1 MKNPFRKKTLTP
13 REVFIRTFLDC
24 IAPGVVKFEVDHYIF
39 GNTYRC
45 VWALREYPASTESQA
60 ILRHLGEKSGVTLR
74 IYCRQVSPGEEDRII
89 DNANKKNKLDGS
101 DPNKLRQAV
110 EAESNLRDV
119 AELVHKMHREHEP
132 LLHCAVYL
140 EMTAD
145 SMEHL
150 RQLQTDVLTELVRCK
165 LNVDKLLLR
174 QKQGFYCASPVGYN
188 ALGREFER
196 VLPAGSVANLYPF
209 NYSGKTDPNGFYI
222 GKDKYGSNI
231 VVDFDRRDS
240 DKTSANILILGN
252 SGQGKSYLMKL
263 LICNLLE
270 AGKSVVSLDAEHE
283 LEELCDKLGGC
294 FIDLMA
300 GEKRINVLEVRCWNE
315 DTEADESAP
324 GAFRKST
331 LLARHI
337 SFLKDFF
344 RAYKEFSD
352 PQLDTIEIML
362 SKLYQKW
369 GISEETDFR
378 QLKPEDYPILSDL
391 YALINDELVNYRKG
405 SLYTRELLQE
415 VLLGLHSLCVG
426 ADAPFFNGHTN
437 ISDDRF
443 LVFGVG
449 GVLTAARSLR
459 NALLFNVLA
468 YMSDRLLTAGNTV
481 AALDELYL
489 WLSNPVAIEYI
500 RNCLKRVR
508 KRDSALMMASQN
520 LEDFDQEGVR
530 EMTKPLFAIPPHQFL
545 FNPGSIDRR
554 FYMDMLQ
561 LDEAEFELIRRAR
574 RGECLFKCGAER
586 YHLKVIAPDHIP
598 QDWFERVQ
606 RLFKSREKT
615 VSVEKTPFH
624 GRIQCSCGAACRSKR
639 STSARYWLCMR
650 HDGDEAACPIT
661 QIPETQIQQAFL
673 RLYYNLKHQ
682 GSCILPDLIANLRS
696 IRERKFLWS
705 VDVIELNRQIAELT
719 SQNQLLT
726 TLRES
731 GCVDPDI
738 FISKSNKLTEQLR
751 AVKQAKSRI
760 LNQDGDDTIPC
771 TQELITILKRGPETL
786 HDFDG
791 ELFGQLIDKVIIESN
806 TSLRFRLKNGLELR
820 ESIERTVR

>member
-1 MKNPFRKKTLTP
+1 MKKPFRKKEPTP
-13 REVFIRTFLDC
+13 REAFLRTYLDC

-39 GNTYRC
+39 GSTYRC
-45 VWALREYPASTESQA
+45 VWALREYPASTEAQA

-101 DPNKLRQAV
+101 DPNKLRQTV

-145 SMEHL
+145 SMERL
-150 RQLQTDVLTELVRCK
+150 KRLQTDVLTELVRCK

-174 QKQGFYCASPVGYN
+174 QKQGFCCVSPVGHN

-196 VLPAGSVANLYPF
+196 VLPAGSVANLYPL
-209 NYSGKTDPNGFYI
+209 NYSGKTDPKGIYI

-231 VVDFDRRDS
+231 VVDFDRRES

-270 AGKSVVSLDAEHE
+270 AGKSVISLDAEHE
-283 LEELCDKLGGC
+283 LEELCRNLGGC

-300 GEKRINVLEVRCWNE
+300 GEKRINVLEVRCWDE
-315 DTEADESAP
+315 GDTSETDESAP
-324 GAFRKST
+324 EAFRKST

-369 GISEETDFR
+369 GITEETDFR
-378 QLKPEDYPILSDL
+378 QLAPEDYPILSDL
-391 YALINDELVNYRKG
+391 YALMEEELRHYQAG

-415 VLLGLHSLCVG
+415 VLLGLHSLCMG

-437 ISDDRF
+437 ITGDRF

-449 GVLTAARSLR
+449 GMLTAAKSLR

-508 KRDSALMMASQN
+508 KRDSALLMASQN

-545 FNPGSIDRR
+545 FNPGSIGRR

-561 LDEAEFELIRRAR
+561 LDEAEFELIRHAR

-586 YHLKVIAPDHIP
+586 YLLEVKAPPH
-598 QDWFERVQ
+598 
-606 RLFKSREKT
+606 K
-615 VSVEKTPFH
+615 
-624 GRIQCSCGAACRSKR
+624 AA
-639 STSARYWLCMR
+639 
-650 HDGDEAACPIT
+650 
-661 QIPETQIQQAFL
+661 
-673 RLYYNLKHQ
+673 
-682 GSCILPDLIANLRS
+682 
-696 IRERKFLWS
+696 
-705 VDVIELNRQIAELT
+705 
-719 SQNQLLT
+719 
-726 TLRES
+726 
-731 GCVDPDI
+731 
-738 FISKSNKLTEQLR
+738 
-751 AVKQAKSRI
+751 
-760 LNQDGDDTIPC
+760 
-771 TQELITILKRGPETL
+771 
-786 HDFDG
+786 
-791 ELFGQLIDKVIIESN
+791 LFG
-806 TSLRFRLKNGLELR
+806 TAGGR
-820 ESIERTVR
+820 

>member
-1 MKNPFRKKTLTP
+1 MKNPFHKKEISPQETY
-13 REVFIRTFLDC
+13 IRSFLAC

-132 LLHCAVYL
+132 LIHCAVYL

-145 SMEHL
+145 SAEHL

-231 VVDFDRRDS
+231 AVDFDRRDS

-283 LEELCDKLGGC
+283 LEELCGKLGGC

-300 GEKRINVLEVRCWNE
+300 GEKRINVLEVRYWNE
-315 DTEADESAP
+315 DTDMETDESAP
-324 GAFRKST
+324 EAFRKST

-344 RAYKEFSD
+344 RAYKDFSD

-362 SKLYQKW
+362 SKMYRKW

-378 QLKPEDYPILSDL
+378 QLKPGDYPILSDL
-391 YALINDELVNYRKG
+391 YALINNELVNYRNG

-449 GVLTAARSLR
+449 GVLTAAKSLR

-545 FNPGSIDRR
+545 FNPGSIGRR

-561 LDEAEFELIRRAR
+561 LDEAEFELIQHAR

-586 YHLKVIAPDHIP
+586 YHLKVIAPDH
-598 QDWFERVQ
+598 
-606 RLFKSREKT
+606 K
-615 VSVEKTPFH
+615 
-624 GRIQCSCGAACRSKR
+624 
-639 STSARYWLCMR
+639 
-650 HDGDEAACPIT
+650 
-661 QIPETQIQQAFL
+661 
-673 RLYYNLKHQ
+673 
-682 GSCILPDLIANLRS
+682 
-696 IRERKFLWS
+696 
-705 VDVIELNRQIAELT
+705 
-719 SQNQLLT
+719 
-726 TLRES
+726 
-731 GCVDPDI
+731 
-738 FISKSNKLTEQLR
+738 
-751 AVKQAKSRI
+751 AV
-760 LNQDGDDTIPC
+760 
-771 TQELITILKRGPETL
+771 
-786 HDFDG
+786 
-791 ELFGQLIDKVIIESN
+791 LFGTAGGK
-806 TSLRFRLKNGLELR
+806 
-820 ESIERTVR
+820 

>member
-1 MKNPFRKKTLTP
+1 MKNPFRKKHLTP
-13 REVFIRTFLDC
+13 REVFIRTYLDS

-145 SMEHL
+145 SMEYL

-283 LEELCDKLGGC
+283 LEELCGKLGGC

-324 GAFRKST
+324 EAFRKST

-344 RAYKEFSD
+344 RAYKDFSD

-362 SKLYQKW
+362 SALYKKW

-378 QLKPEDYPILSDL
+378 QLKPGDYPILSDL

-426 ADAPFFNGHTN
+426 ADAPFFNGYTN

-545 FNPGSIDRR
+545 FNPGSIGKR

-561 LDEAEFELIRRAR
+561 LDEAEFELIRRTR
-574 RGECLFKCGAER
+574 RGECLYKCGAER
-586 YHLKVIAPDHIP
+586 YHLKVIAPDH
-598 QDWFERVQ
+598 
-606 RLFKSREKT
+606 K
-615 VSVEKTPFH
+615 
-624 GRIQCSCGAACRSKR
+624 
-639 STSARYWLCMR
+639 
-650 HDGDEAACPIT
+650 
-661 QIPETQIQQAFL
+661 
-673 RLYYNLKHQ
+673 
-682 GSCILPDLIANLRS
+682 
-696 IRERKFLWS
+696 
-705 VDVIELNRQIAELT
+705 
-719 SQNQLLT
+719 
-726 TLRES
+726 
-731 GCVDPDI
+731 
-738 FISKSNKLTEQLR
+738 
-751 AVKQAKSRI
+751 AV
-760 LNQDGDDTIPC
+760 
-771 TQELITILKRGPETL
+771 
-786 HDFDG
+786 
-791 ELFGQLIDKVIIESN
+791 LFGTAGGK
-806 TSLRFRLKNGLELR
+806 
-820 ESIERTVR
+820 

>member
-13 REVFIRTFLDC
+13 WEAFIRTYLDC

-145 SMEHL
+145 GAEHL

-174 QKQGFYCASPVGYN
+174 QKQGFYCASPIGYN

-283 LEELCDKLGGC
+283 LEELCGKLGGC

-324 GAFRKST
+324 EAFRKST

-344 RAYKEFSD
+344 RAYKDFSD

-362 SKLYQKW
+362 SALYKKW

-378 QLKPEDYPILSDL
+378 RLTPKDYPILSDL
-391 YALINDELVNYRKG
+391 YALINDELVNYRNG

-426 ADAPFFNGHTN
+426 ADAPFFNGHTS

-449 GVLTAARSLR
+449 GVLTAAKSLR

-545 FNPGSIDRR
+545 FNPGSIGRR

-574 RGECLFKCGAER
+574 RSECLFKCGAER
-586 YHLKVIAPDHIP
+586 YHLRVIAPDH
-598 QDWFERVQ
+598 
-606 RLFKSREKT
+606 K
-615 VSVEKTPFH
+615 
-624 GRIQCSCGAACRSKR
+624 
-639 STSARYWLCMR
+639 
-650 HDGDEAACPIT
+650 
-661 QIPETQIQQAFL
+661 
-673 RLYYNLKHQ
+673 
-682 GSCILPDLIANLRS
+682 
-696 IRERKFLWS
+696 
-705 VDVIELNRQIAELT
+705 
-719 SQNQLLT
+719 
-726 TLRES
+726 
-731 GCVDPDI
+731 
-738 FISKSNKLTEQLR
+738 
-751 AVKQAKSRI
+751 AV
-760 LNQDGDDTIPC
+760 
-771 TQELITILKRGPETL
+771 
-786 HDFDG
+786 
-791 ELFGQLIDKVIIESN
+791 LFGTAGGK
-806 TSLRFRLKNGLELR
+806 
-820 ESIERTVR
+820 

>member
-1 MKNPFRKKTLTP
+1 MKNPFHKKEISP
-13 REVFIRTFLDC
+13 QEAFIRSFLDC

-74 IYCRQVSPGEEDRII
+74 IYCRQVSPSEEDRII

-283 LEELCDKLGGC
+283 LEELCGKLGGC

-315 DTEADESAP
+315 DTDMETDESAP
-324 GAFRKST
+324 EAFRKST

-344 RAYKEFSD
+344 RAYKDFSD

-362 SKLYQKW
+362 SELYRKW

-391 YALINDELVNYRKG
+391 YALINNELVNYRNG

-449 GVLTAARSLR
+449 SVLTAAKSLR

-508 KRDSALMMASQN
+508 KRDSALLMASQN

-545 FNPGSIDRR
+545 FNPGSIGRR

-586 YHLKVIAPDHIP
+586 YHLKVIAPDH
-598 QDWFERVQ
+598 
-606 RLFKSREKT
+606 KT
-615 VSVEKTPFH
+615 V
-624 GRIQCSCGAACRSKR
+624 
-639 STSARYWLCMR
+639 
-650 HDGDEAACPIT
+650 
-661 QIPETQIQQAFL
+661 
-673 RLYYNLKHQ
+673 
-682 GSCILPDLIANLRS
+682 
-696 IRERKFLWS
+696 
-705 VDVIELNRQIAELT
+705 
-719 SQNQLLT
+719 
-726 TLRES
+726 
-731 GCVDPDI
+731 
-738 FISKSNKLTEQLR
+738 
-751 AVKQAKSRI
+751 
-760 LNQDGDDTIPC
+760 
-771 TQELITILKRGPETL
+771 
-786 HDFDG
+786 
-791 ELFGQLIDKVIIESN
+791 LFGTAGGK
-806 TSLRFRLKNGLELR
+806 
-820 ESIERTVR
+820 

>member
-1 MKNPFRKKTLTP
+1 MKNPFRKKEPTP
-13 REVFIRTFLDC
+13 REAFLRTYLDC

-39 GNTYRC
+39 GSTYRC
-45 VWALREYPASTESQA
+45 VWALREYPASTEAQA

-101 DPNKLRQAV
+101 DPNKLRQTV

-145 SMEHL
+145 SMEGL
-150 RQLQTDVLTELVRCK
+150 KRLQTDVLTELVRCK

-174 QKQGFYCASPVGYN
+174 QKQGFCCVSPVGHN

-209 NYSGKTDPNGFYI
+209 NYSGKTDPKGIYI

-231 VVDFDRRDS
+231 VVDFDRRES

-270 AGKSVVSLDAEHE
+270 AGKSVISLDAEHE
-283 LEELCDKLGGC
+283 LEELCGNLGGC

-300 GEKRINVLEVRCWNE
+300 GEKRINVLEVRCWDE
-315 DTEADESAP
+315 GDTSETDESVP
-324 GAFRKST
+324 EAFRKST

-344 RAYKEFSD
+344 CAYKEFSD

-369 GISEETDFR
+369 SITEETDFR
-378 QLKPEDYPILSDL
+378 QLAPEDYPILSDL
-391 YALINDELVNYRKG
+391 YALMEEELRHYQAG

-415 VLLGLHSLCVG
+415 VLLGLHSLCMG

-437 ISDDRF
+437 ITGDRF

-449 GVLTAARSLR
+449 GMLTAAKSLR

-508 KRDSALMMASQN
+508 KRDSALLMASQN

-545 FNPGSIDRR
+545 FNPGSIGRR

-561 LDEAEFELIRRAR
+561 LDEAEFELIRHAR

-586 YHLKVIAPDHIP
+586 YLLEVKAPPH
-598 QDWFERVQ
+598 
-606 RLFKSREKT
+606 K
-615 VSVEKTPFH
+615 
-624 GRIQCSCGAACRSKR
+624 AA
-639 STSARYWLCMR
+639 
-650 HDGDEAACPIT
+650 
-661 QIPETQIQQAFL
+661 
-673 RLYYNLKHQ
+673 
-682 GSCILPDLIANLRS
+682 
-696 IRERKFLWS
+696 
-705 VDVIELNRQIAELT
+705 
-719 SQNQLLT
+719 
-726 TLRES
+726 
-731 GCVDPDI
+731 
-738 FISKSNKLTEQLR
+738 
-751 AVKQAKSRI
+751 
-760 LNQDGDDTIPC
+760 
-771 TQELITILKRGPETL
+771 
-786 HDFDG
+786 
-791 ELFGQLIDKVIIESN
+791 LFG
-806 TSLRFRLKNGLELR
+806 TAGGR
-820 ESIERTVR
+820 

>member
-1 MKNPFRKKTLTP
+1 MKNPFHKKEISP
-13 REVFIRTFLDC
+13 QEAFIRSFLDS

-39 GNTYRC
+39 GNTYRS

-145 SMEHL
+145 SAEHL

-283 LEELCDKLGGC
+283 LEELCGKLGGC

-324 GAFRKST
+324 EAFRKST

-344 RAYKEFSD
+344 RAYKDFSD

-362 SKLYQKW
+362 SALYQKW

-378 QLKPEDYPILSDL
+378 RLMPEDYPILSDL
-391 YALINDELVNYRKG
+391 YALINNELVNYRNG

-449 GVLTAARSLR
+449 GVLTAAKSLR

-530 EMTKPLFAIPPHQFL
+530 EMAKPLFAIPPHQFL
-545 FNPGSIDRR
+545 FNPGSIGRR

-586 YHLKVIAPDHIP
+586 YHLKVIAPDH
-598 QDWFERVQ
+598 
-606 RLFKSREKT
+606 K
-615 VSVEKTPFH
+615 
-624 GRIQCSCGAACRSKR
+624 
-639 STSARYWLCMR
+639 
-650 HDGDEAACPIT
+650 
-661 QIPETQIQQAFL
+661 
-673 RLYYNLKHQ
+673 
-682 GSCILPDLIANLRS
+682 
-696 IRERKFLWS
+696 
-705 VDVIELNRQIAELT
+705 
-719 SQNQLLT
+719 
-726 TLRES
+726 
-731 GCVDPDI
+731 
-738 FISKSNKLTEQLR
+738 
-751 AVKQAKSRI
+751 AV
-760 LNQDGDDTIPC
+760 
-771 TQELITILKRGPETL
+771 
-786 HDFDG
+786 
-791 ELFGQLIDKVIIESN
+791 LFGTAGGK
-806 TSLRFRLKNGLELR
+806 
-820 ESIERTVR
+820 

>member
-1 MKNPFRKKTLTP
+1 MKNPFRKKALAP
-13 REVFIRTFLDC
+13 REVFIRTYLDS

-45 VWALREYPASTESQA
+45 VWALREYPASTEAQA

-74 IYCRQVSPGEEDRII
+74 IYCQQVSPGEEDRII

-145 SMEHL
+145 SAEHL

-283 LEELCDKLGGC
+283 LEELCGKLGGC

-315 DTEADESAP
+315 DTDMETDESAP
-324 GAFRKST
+324 EAFRKST

-344 RAYKEFSD
+344 RAYKDFSD

-362 SKLYQKW
+362 SALYKKW

-378 QLKPEDYPILSDL
+378 RLMPEDYPILSDL
-391 YALINDELVNYRKG
+391 YALINDELANYRNG

-449 GVLTAARSLR
+449 GVLTAAKSLR

-489 WLSNPVAIEYI
+489 WLSNPIAIEYI

-545 FNPGSIDRR
+545 FNPGSIGRR

-561 LDEAEFELIRRAR
+561 LDEAEFELIRRTR

-586 YHLKVIAPDHIP
+586 YHLKVIAPDH
-598 QDWFERVQ
+598 
-606 RLFKSREKT
+606 K
-615 VSVEKTPFH
+615 
-624 GRIQCSCGAACRSKR
+624 
-639 STSARYWLCMR
+639 
-650 HDGDEAACPIT
+650 
-661 QIPETQIQQAFL
+661 
-673 RLYYNLKHQ
+673 
-682 GSCILPDLIANLRS
+682 
-696 IRERKFLWS
+696 
-705 VDVIELNRQIAELT
+705 
-719 SQNQLLT
+719 
-726 TLRES
+726 
-731 GCVDPDI
+731 
-738 FISKSNKLTEQLR
+738 
-751 AVKQAKSRI
+751 AV
-760 LNQDGDDTIPC
+760 
-771 TQELITILKRGPETL
+771 
-786 HDFDG
+786 
-791 ELFGQLIDKVIIESN
+791 LFGTAGGK
-806 TSLRFRLKNGLELR
+806 
-820 ESIERTVR
+820 

>member
-1 MKNPFRKKTLTP
+1 MKNPFHKKEISPQET
-13 REVFIRTFLDC
+13 FIRSFLDC

-89 DNANKKNKLDGS
+89 DNANKKNRLDGS

-145 SMEHL
+145 SMEYL

-174 QKQGFYCASPVGYN
+174 QKQGFYCASPVGHN

-209 NYSGKTDPNGFYI
+209 NYSGKTDPKGIYI

-231 VVDFDRRDS
+231 VVDFDRRES

-270 AGKSVVSLDAEHE
+270 AGKSVISLDAEHE
-283 LEELCDKLGGC
+283 LEELCGKLGGC
-294 FIDLMA
+294 FIDLMG

-315 DTEADESAP
+315 GTDMETDESAP
-324 GAFRKST
+324 EAFRKST

-344 RAYKEFSD
+344 RAYKDFSD

-362 SKLYQKW
+362 SALYQKW

-378 QLKPEDYPILSDL
+378 RLMPEDYPILSDL
-391 YALINDELVNYRKG
+391 YALINGELVNYRSG

-437 ISDDRF
+437 ISGDRF

-449 GVLTAARSLR
+449 GVLTAAKSLR

-545 FNPGSIDRR
+545 FNPGSIGRR

-586 YHLKVIAPDHIP
+586 YHLKVIAPDH
-598 QDWFERVQ
+598 
-606 RLFKSREKT
+606 K
-615 VSVEKTPFH
+615 
-624 GRIQCSCGAACRSKR
+624 
-639 STSARYWLCMR
+639 
-650 HDGDEAACPIT
+650 
-661 QIPETQIQQAFL
+661 
-673 RLYYNLKHQ
+673 
-682 GSCILPDLIANLRS
+682 
-696 IRERKFLWS
+696 
-705 VDVIELNRQIAELT
+705 
-719 SQNQLLT
+719 
-726 TLRES
+726 
-731 GCVDPDI
+731 
-738 FISKSNKLTEQLR
+738 
-751 AVKQAKSRI
+751 AV
-760 LNQDGDDTIPC
+760 
-771 TQELITILKRGPETL
+771 
-786 HDFDG
+786 
-791 ELFGQLIDKVIIESN
+791 LFGTAGGK
-806 TSLRFRLKNGLELR
+806 
-820 ESIERTVR
+820 

>member
-1 MKNPFRKKTLTP
+1 MKNPFHKKEISP
-13 REVFIRTFLDC
+13 QEAFIRSFLDC

-89 DNANKKNKLDGS
+89 DNANKKNKLDGA

-145 SMEHL
+145 SMEYL

-231 VVDFDRRDS
+231 AVDFDRRDS

-270 AGKSVVSLDAEHE
+270 TGKSVVSLDAEHE
-283 LEELCDKLGGC
+283 LEELCGKLGGC

-300 GEKRINVLEVRCWNE
+300 GEKRINVLEVRYWNE
-315 DTEADESAP
+315 DTDMETDESAP
-324 GAFRKST
+324 EAFRKST

-344 RAYKEFSD
+344 RAYKDFSD

-362 SKLYQKW
+362 SKLYRKW

-378 QLKPEDYPILSDL
+378 RLTPEDYPILSDL
-391 YALINDELVNYRKG
+391 YALINNEMVNYRNG

-449 GVLTAARSLR
+449 GVLTAAKSLR

-545 FNPGSIDRR
+545 FNPGSIGKR

-586 YHLKVIAPDHIP
+586 YHLKVIAPDH
-598 QDWFERVQ
+598 
-606 RLFKSREKT
+606 K
-615 VSVEKTPFH
+615 
-624 GRIQCSCGAACRSKR
+624 
-639 STSARYWLCMR
+639 
-650 HDGDEAACPIT
+650 
-661 QIPETQIQQAFL
+661 
-673 RLYYNLKHQ
+673 
-682 GSCILPDLIANLRS
+682 
-696 IRERKFLWS
+696 
-705 VDVIELNRQIAELT
+705 
-719 SQNQLLT
+719 
-726 TLRES
+726 
-731 GCVDPDI
+731 
-738 FISKSNKLTEQLR
+738 
-751 AVKQAKSRI
+751 AV
-760 LNQDGDDTIPC
+760 
-771 TQELITILKRGPETL
+771 
-786 HDFDG
+786 
-791 ELFGQLIDKVIIESN
+791 LFGTAGGK
-806 TSLRFRLKNGLELR
+806 
-820 ESIERTVR
+820 

>member
-1 MKNPFRKKTLTP
+1 MRNPFRKKTP
-13 REVFIRTFLDC
+13 SPQEAFIRSFLDC

-145 SMEHL
+145 SMGHL

-283 LEELCDKLGGC
+283 LEELCGKLGGC
-294 FIDLMA
+294 FVDLMG

-324 GAFRKST
+324 EAFRKST

-344 RAYKEFSD
+344 RAYKDFSD

-362 SKLYQKW
+362 SKMYRKW

-378 QLKPEDYPILSDL
+378 QLKPGDYPVLSDL
-391 YALINDELVNYRKG
+391 YALINNELVNYRNG

-449 GVLTAARSLR
+449 GVLTAAKSLR

-545 FNPGSIDRR
+545 FNPGSIGRR

-561 LDEAEFELIRRAR
+561 MDEAEFELIRRAR

-586 YHLKVIAPDHIP
+586 YHLKVIAPDH
-598 QDWFERVQ
+598 
-606 RLFKSREKT
+606 K
-615 VSVEKTPFH
+615 
-624 GRIQCSCGAACRSKR
+624 
-639 STSARYWLCMR
+639 
-650 HDGDEAACPIT
+650 
-661 QIPETQIQQAFL
+661 
-673 RLYYNLKHQ
+673 
-682 GSCILPDLIANLRS
+682 
-696 IRERKFLWS
+696 
-705 VDVIELNRQIAELT
+705 
-719 SQNQLLT
+719 
-726 TLRES
+726 
-731 GCVDPDI
+731 
-738 FISKSNKLTEQLR
+738 
-751 AVKQAKSRI
+751 AV
-760 LNQDGDDTIPC
+760 
-771 TQELITILKRGPETL
+771 
-786 HDFDG
+786 
-791 ELFGQLIDKVIIESN
+791 LFGTAGGK
-806 TSLRFRLKNGLELR
+806 
-820 ESIERTVR
+820 

>member
-101 DPNKLRQAV
+101 DPNKLRQTV

-145 SMEHL
+145 SMGHL

-209 NYSGKTDPNGFYI
+209 NYSGKTDPNGFYF

-231 VVDFDRRDS
+231 AVDFDRRDS

-270 AGKSVVSLDAEHE
+270 AGKSVISLDAEHE
-283 LEELCDKLGGC
+283 LEELCGKLGGC

-324 GAFRKST
+324 EAFRKST

-344 RAYKEFSD
+344 RAYKDFSD

-362 SKLYQKW
+362 SALYKKW

-378 QLKPEDYPILSDL
+378 QLKPGDYPVLSDL

-489 WLSNPVAIEYI
+489 WLSNPIAIEYI

-545 FNPGSIDRR
+545 FNPGSIGKR

-586 YHLKVIAPDHIP
+586 YHLKVIAPDH
-598 QDWFERVQ
+598 
-606 RLFKSREKT
+606 K
-615 VSVEKTPFH
+615 
-624 GRIQCSCGAACRSKR
+624 
-639 STSARYWLCMR
+639 
-650 HDGDEAACPIT
+650 
-661 QIPETQIQQAFL
+661 
-673 RLYYNLKHQ
+673 
-682 GSCILPDLIANLRS
+682 
-696 IRERKFLWS
+696 
-705 VDVIELNRQIAELT
+705 
-719 SQNQLLT
+719 
-726 TLRES
+726 
-731 GCVDPDI
+731 
-738 FISKSNKLTEQLR
+738 
-751 AVKQAKSRI
+751 AV
-760 LNQDGDDTIPC
+760 
-771 TQELITILKRGPETL
+771 
-786 HDFDG
+786 
-791 ELFGQLIDKVIIESN
+791 LFGTAGGK
-806 TSLRFRLKNGLELR
+806 
-820 ESIERTVR
+820 

>member
-1 MKNPFRKKTLTP
+1 MRNPFRKKTP
-13 REVFIRTFLDC
+13 SPQEAFIRSFLDC

-132 LLHCAVYL
+132 LLHCAVYP

-145 SMEHL
+145 SMGHL

-231 VVDFDRRDS
+231 AVDFDRRDS

-324 GAFRKST
+324 EAFRKST

-344 RAYKEFSD
+344 RAYKDFSD

-362 SKLYQKW
+362 SALYKKW

-378 QLKPEDYPILSDL
+378 QLKPGDYPVLSDL
-391 YALINDELVNYRKG
+391 YALINNELVNYRNG

-449 GVLTAARSLR
+449 GVLTAAKSLR

-545 FNPGSIDRR
+545 FNPGSIGRR

-574 RGECLFKCGAER
+574 RGECLYKCGAER
-586 YHLKVIAPDHIP
+586 YHLKVIAPDY
-598 QDWFERVQ
+598 
-606 RLFKSREKT
+606 K
-615 VSVEKTPFH
+615 
-624 GRIQCSCGAACRSKR
+624 
-639 STSARYWLCMR
+639 
-650 HDGDEAACPIT
+650 
-661 QIPETQIQQAFL
+661 
-673 RLYYNLKHQ
+673 
-682 GSCILPDLIANLRS
+682 
-696 IRERKFLWS
+696 
-705 VDVIELNRQIAELT
+705 
-719 SQNQLLT
+719 
-726 TLRES
+726 
-731 GCVDPDI
+731 
-738 FISKSNKLTEQLR
+738 
-751 AVKQAKSRI
+751 AV
-760 LNQDGDDTIPC
+760 
-771 TQELITILKRGPETL
+771 
-786 HDFDG
+786 
-791 ELFGQLIDKVIIESN
+791 LFGTAGGK
-806 TSLRFRLKNGLELR
+806 
-820 ESIERTVR
+820 

>member
-1 MKNPFRKKTLTP
+1 MKNPFHKKEISPQET
-13 REVFIRTFLDC
+13 FIRSFLDC

-145 SMEHL
+145 SAEHL

-231 VVDFDRRDS
+231 VVDFDRRES

-283 LEELCDKLGGC
+283 LEELCGKLGGC

-315 DTEADESAP
+315 DTDMETDESAP
-324 GAFRKST
+324 EAFRKST

-344 RAYKEFSD
+344 RAYKDFSD

-362 SKLYQKW
+362 SELYRKW

-391 YALINDELVNYRKG
+391 YALINNELVNYRNG

-449 GVLTAARSLR
+449 GVLTAAKSLR

-508 KRDSALMMASQN
+508 KRDSALLMASQN

-545 FNPGSIDRR
+545 FNPGSIGRR

-586 YHLKVIAPDHIP
+586 YHLKVIAPDH
-598 QDWFERVQ
+598 
-606 RLFKSREKT
+606 K
-615 VSVEKTPFH
+615 
-624 GRIQCSCGAACRSKR
+624 
-639 STSARYWLCMR
+639 
-650 HDGDEAACPIT
+650 
-661 QIPETQIQQAFL
+661 
-673 RLYYNLKHQ
+673 
-682 GSCILPDLIANLRS
+682 
-696 IRERKFLWS
+696 
-705 VDVIELNRQIAELT
+705 
-719 SQNQLLT
+719 
-726 TLRES
+726 
-731 GCVDPDI
+731 
-738 FISKSNKLTEQLR
+738 
-751 AVKQAKSRI
+751 AV
-760 LNQDGDDTIPC
+760 
-771 TQELITILKRGPETL
+771 
-786 HDFDG
+786 
-791 ELFGQLIDKVIIESN
+791 LFGTAGGK
-806 TSLRFRLKNGLELR
+806 
-820 ESIERTVR
+820 

>member
-1 MKNPFRKKTLTP
+1 MKNPFHKKEISP
-13 REVFIRTFLDC
+13 QEAFIRSFLDC

-145 SMEHL
+145 SAEHL

-270 AGKSVVSLDAEHE
+270 AGKSVISLDAEHE
-283 LEELCDKLGGC
+283 LEELCGNLNGC
-294 FIDLMA
+294 FVDLMA
-300 GEKRINVLEVRCWNE
+300 GERRINVLEVRCWNE

-324 GAFRKST
+324 EAFRKST

-344 RAYKEFSD
+344 RAYKDFSD

-362 SKLYQKW
+362 SKMYRKW

-378 QLKPEDYPILSDL
+378 RLTPEDYPILSDL
-391 YALINDELVNYRKG
+391 YALINNELVNYGNG

-449 GVLTAARSLR
+449 GVLTAAKSLR

-545 FNPGSIDRR
+545 FNPGSIGRR

-561 LDEAEFELIRRAR
+561 LDEAEFELIQRAR

-586 YHLKVIAPDHIP
+586 YHLKVIAPDH
-598 QDWFERVQ
+598 
-606 RLFKSREKT
+606 K
-615 VSVEKTPFH
+615 
-624 GRIQCSCGAACRSKR
+624 
-639 STSARYWLCMR
+639 
-650 HDGDEAACPIT
+650 
-661 QIPETQIQQAFL
+661 
-673 RLYYNLKHQ
+673 
-682 GSCILPDLIANLRS
+682 
-696 IRERKFLWS
+696 
-705 VDVIELNRQIAELT
+705 
-719 SQNQLLT
+719 
-726 TLRES
+726 
-731 GCVDPDI
+731 
-738 FISKSNKLTEQLR
+738 
-751 AVKQAKSRI
+751 AV
-760 LNQDGDDTIPC
+760 
-771 TQELITILKRGPETL
+771 
-786 HDFDG
+786 
-791 ELFGQLIDKVIIESN
+791 LFGTAGGK
-806 TSLRFRLKNGLELR
+806 
-820 ESIERTVR
+820 

>member
-1 MKNPFRKKTLTP
+1 MKNPFHKKEISPQET
-13 REVFIRTFLDC
+13 FIRSFLDC

-119 AELVHKMHREHEP
+119 AEVVHKMHREHEP

-145 SMEHL
+145 SMGHL

-174 QKQGFYCASPVGYN
+174 QKQGFYCASPVGDN

-283 LEELCDKLGGC
+283 LEELCGKLGGY

-315 DTEADESAP
+315 DTDMETDESAP
-324 GAFRKST
+324 EAFRKST

-344 RAYKEFSD
+344 RAYKDFSD

-362 SKLYQKW
+362 SALYKKW
-369 GISEETDFR
+369 DISEETDFR

-391 YALINDELVNYRKG
+391 YALINNELVNYRNG

-449 GVLTAARSLR
+449 GVLTAAKSLR

-545 FNPGSIDRR
+545 FNPGSIGRR

-574 RGECLFKCGAER
+574 RGECLYKCGAER
-586 YHLKVIAPDHIP
+586 YHLKVIAPDY
-598 QDWFERVQ
+598 
-606 RLFKSREKT
+606 K
-615 VSVEKTPFH
+615 
-624 GRIQCSCGAACRSKR
+624 
-639 STSARYWLCMR
+639 
-650 HDGDEAACPIT
+650 
-661 QIPETQIQQAFL
+661 
-673 RLYYNLKHQ
+673 
-682 GSCILPDLIANLRS
+682 
-696 IRERKFLWS
+696 
-705 VDVIELNRQIAELT
+705 
-719 SQNQLLT
+719 
-726 TLRES
+726 
-731 GCVDPDI
+731 
-738 FISKSNKLTEQLR
+738 
-751 AVKQAKSRI
+751 AV
-760 LNQDGDDTIPC
+760 
-771 TQELITILKRGPETL
+771 
-786 HDFDG
+786 
-791 ELFGQLIDKVIIESN
+791 LFGTAGGK
-806 TSLRFRLKNGLELR
+806 
-820 ESIERTVR
+820 

>member
-1 MKNPFRKKTLTP
+1 MRNPFRKKALAP
-13 REVFIRTFLDC
+13 REVFIRTYLDS

-101 DPNKLRQAV
+101 NPNKLRQAV

-145 SMEHL
+145 SMGHL

-231 VVDFDRRDS
+231 AVDFDRRDS

-315 DTEADESAP
+315 DTDMETDESAP
-324 GAFRKST
+324 EAFRKST

-344 RAYKEFSD
+344 RAYKDFSD

-362 SKLYQKW
+362 SALYKKC

-378 QLKPEDYPILSDL
+378 RLKPEDYPVLSDL
-391 YALINDELVNYRKG
+391 YALINNELVNYRNG

-449 GVLTAARSLR
+449 GVLTAAKSLR

-468 YMSDRLLTAGNTV
+468 YMSDRLLTVGNTV

-508 KRDSALMMASQN
+508 KRDSALIMASQN

-545 FNPGSIDRR
+545 FNPGSIGRR

-586 YHLKVIAPDHIP
+586 YHLKVISPDH
-598 QDWFERVQ
+598 
-606 RLFKSREKT
+606 K
-615 VSVEKTPFH
+615 
-624 GRIQCSCGAACRSKR
+624 
-639 STSARYWLCMR
+639 
-650 HDGDEAACPIT
+650 
-661 QIPETQIQQAFL
+661 
-673 RLYYNLKHQ
+673 
-682 GSCILPDLIANLRS
+682 
-696 IRERKFLWS
+696 
-705 VDVIELNRQIAELT
+705 
-719 SQNQLLT
+719 
-726 TLRES
+726 
-731 GCVDPDI
+731 
-738 FISKSNKLTEQLR
+738 
-751 AVKQAKSRI
+751 AV
-760 LNQDGDDTIPC
+760 
-771 TQELITILKRGPETL
+771 
-786 HDFDG
+786 
-791 ELFGQLIDKVIIESN
+791 LFGTAGGK
-806 TSLRFRLKNGLELR
+806 
-820 ESIERTVR
+820 

>member
-1 MKNPFRKKTLTP
+1 MKNPFHKKEISP
-13 REVFIRTFLDC
+13 QEVFIRSFLDS

-145 SMEHL
+145 SAEHL

-270 AGKSVVSLDAEHE
+270 AGKSVISLDAEHE
-283 LEELCDKLGGC
+283 LEELCGNLNGC
-294 FIDLMA
+294 FVDLMA

-324 GAFRKST
+324 EAFRKST

-344 RAYKEFSD
+344 RAYKDFSD

-362 SKLYQKW
+362 SKLYRKW

-378 QLKPEDYPILSDL
+378 RLMPEDYPILSDL

-449 GVLTAARSLR
+449 GVLTAAKSLR

-545 FNPGSIDRR
+545 FNPGSIGRR

-586 YHLKVIAPDHIP
+586 YHLKVIAPDH
-598 QDWFERVQ
+598 
-606 RLFKSREKT
+606 K
-615 VSVEKTPFH
+615 
-624 GRIQCSCGAACRSKR
+624 
-639 STSARYWLCMR
+639 
-650 HDGDEAACPIT
+650 
-661 QIPETQIQQAFL
+661 
-673 RLYYNLKHQ
+673 
-682 GSCILPDLIANLRS
+682 
-696 IRERKFLWS
+696 
-705 VDVIELNRQIAELT
+705 
-719 SQNQLLT
+719 
-726 TLRES
+726 
-731 GCVDPDI
+731 
-738 FISKSNKLTEQLR
+738 
-751 AVKQAKSRI
+751 AV
-760 LNQDGDDTIPC
+760 
-771 TQELITILKRGPETL
+771 
-786 HDFDG
+786 
-791 ELFGQLIDKVIIESN
+791 LFGTAGGK
-806 TSLRFRLKNGLELR
+806 
-820 ESIERTVR
+820 

>member
-1 MKNPFRKKTLTP
+1 MKNPFHKKEISPQET
-13 REVFIRTFLDC
+13 FIRSFLDC

-101 DPNKLRQAV
+101 DPNKLRQTV

-140 EMTAD
+140 GMTED
-145 SMEHL
+145 SAEHL

-283 LEELCDKLGGC
+283 LEELCGKLGGC

-315 DTEADESAP
+315 DTDMETDESAP
-324 GAFRKST
+324 EAFRKST

-344 RAYKEFSD
+344 RAYKDFSD

-362 SKLYQKW
+362 SKMYRKW

-378 QLKPEDYPILSDL
+378 RLMPEDYPILSDL
-391 YALINDELVNYRKG
+391 YALINNELVNYRNG

-449 GVLTAARSLR
+449 GVLTAAKSLR

-468 YMSDRLLTAGNTV
+468 YMSDRLLTVGNTV

-489 WLSNPVAIEYI
+489 WLSNPIAIEYI

-545 FNPGSIDRR
+545 FNPGSIGRR

-561 LDEAEFELIRRAR
+561 LDEAEFELIRRTR

-586 YHLKVIAPDHIP
+586 YHLKVIAPDH
-598 QDWFERVQ
+598 
-606 RLFKSREKT
+606 K
-615 VSVEKTPFH
+615 
-624 GRIQCSCGAACRSKR
+624 
-639 STSARYWLCMR
+639 
-650 HDGDEAACPIT
+650 
-661 QIPETQIQQAFL
+661 
-673 RLYYNLKHQ
+673 
-682 GSCILPDLIANLRS
+682 
-696 IRERKFLWS
+696 
-705 VDVIELNRQIAELT
+705 
-719 SQNQLLT
+719 
-726 TLRES
+726 
-731 GCVDPDI
+731 
-738 FISKSNKLTEQLR
+738 
-751 AVKQAKSRI
+751 AV
-760 LNQDGDDTIPC
+760 
-771 TQELITILKRGPETL
+771 
-786 HDFDG
+786 
-791 ELFGQLIDKVIIESN
+791 LFGTKGG
-806 TSLRFRLKNGLELR
+806 K
-820 ESIERTVR
+820 

>member
-1 MKNPFRKKTLTP
+1 MKNPFHKKEISP
-13 REVFIRTFLDC
+13 QEAFIRSFLDC

-60 ILRHLGEKSGVTLR
+60 ILRHLGEKSSVTLR
-74 IYCRQVSPGEEDRII
+74 IYCRQVSPSEEDRII

-270 AGKSVVSLDAEHE
+270 VGKSVISLDAEHE
-283 LEELCDKLGGC
+283 LEELCGKLGGC

-300 GEKRINVLEVRCWNE
+300 GEKRINVLEVRYWNE
-315 DTEADESAP
+315 DTEANESAP
-324 GAFRKST
+324 EAFRKST

-344 RAYKEFSD
+344 RAYKDFSD

-362 SKLYQKW
+362 SALYQKW

-378 QLKPEDYPILSDL
+378 QLKPGDYPVLSDL
-391 YALINDELVNYRKG
+391 YALINNELVNYRNG

-449 GVLTAARSLR
+449 GVLTAAKSLR

-545 FNPGSIDRR
+545 FNPGSIGRR

-561 LDEAEFELIRRAR
+561 LDEAEFELIQRAR

-586 YHLKVIAPDHIP
+586 YLLEVKAPPH
-598 QDWFERVQ
+598 
-606 RLFKSREKT
+606 K
-615 VSVEKTPFH
+615 
-624 GRIQCSCGAACRSKR
+624 AA
-639 STSARYWLCMR
+639 
-650 HDGDEAACPIT
+650 
-661 QIPETQIQQAFL
+661 
-673 RLYYNLKHQ
+673 
-682 GSCILPDLIANLRS
+682 
-696 IRERKFLWS
+696 
-705 VDVIELNRQIAELT
+705 
-719 SQNQLLT
+719 
-726 TLRES
+726 
-731 GCVDPDI
+731 
-738 FISKSNKLTEQLR
+738 
-751 AVKQAKSRI
+751 
-760 LNQDGDDTIPC
+760 
-771 TQELITILKRGPETL
+771 
-786 HDFDG
+786 
-791 ELFGQLIDKVIIESN
+791 LFG
-806 TSLRFRLKNGLELR
+806 TAGGR
-820 ESIERTVR
+820 

>member
-1 MKNPFRKKTLTP
+1 MKNPFRKKALAP
-13 REVFIRTFLDC
+13 REVFIRTYLDS

-231 VVDFDRRDS
+231 AVDFDRRDS

-283 LEELCDKLGGC
+283 LEELCGKLGGC
-294 FIDLMA
+294 FVDLMA

-315 DTEADESAP
+315 DTDMETDESAP
-324 GAFRKST
+324 EAFHKST

-344 RAYKEFSD
+344 RAYKDFSD

-362 SKLYQKW
+362 SALYKKW

-378 QLKPEDYPILSDL
+378 QLKPGDYPVLSDL
-391 YALINDELVNYRKG
+391 YALINNELVNYRNS

-449 GVLTAARSLR
+449 GVLTAAKSLR

-545 FNPGSIDRR
+545 FNPGSIGKR

-561 LDEAEFELIRRAR
+561 LDEAEFELIQHAR

-586 YHLKVIAPDHIP
+586 YHLKVKAPPH
-598 QDWFERVQ
+598 
-606 RLFKSREKT
+606 K
-615 VSVEKTPFH
+615 
-624 GRIQCSCGAACRSKR
+624 AA
-639 STSARYWLCMR
+639 
-650 HDGDEAACPIT
+650 
-661 QIPETQIQQAFL
+661 
-673 RLYYNLKHQ
+673 
-682 GSCILPDLIANLRS
+682 
-696 IRERKFLWS
+696 
-705 VDVIELNRQIAELT
+705 
-719 SQNQLLT
+719 
-726 TLRES
+726 
-731 GCVDPDI
+731 
-738 FISKSNKLTEQLR
+738 
-751 AVKQAKSRI
+751 
-760 LNQDGDDTIPC
+760 
-771 TQELITILKRGPETL
+771 
-786 HDFDG
+786 
-791 ELFGQLIDKVIIESN
+791 LFGTKGG
-806 TSLRFRLKNGLELR
+806 K
-820 ESIERTVR
+820 

>member
-1 MKNPFRKKTLTP
+1 MKNPFRKKEPTP
-13 REVFIRTFLDC
+13 REAFLRTYLDC

-39 GNTYRC
+39 GSTYRC
-45 VWALREYPASTESQA
+45 VWVLREYPASTEAQA

-101 DPNKLRQAV
+101 DPNKLRQTV

-145 SMEHL
+145 SMEGL
-150 RQLQTDVLTELVRCK
+150 KRLQTDVLTELVRCK

-174 QKQGFYCASPVGYN
+174 QKQGFCCVSPVGHN

-209 NYSGKTDPNGFYI
+209 NYSGKTDPKGIYI

-231 VVDFDRRDS
+231 VVDFDRRES

-270 AGKSVVSLDAEHE
+270 AGKSVISLDAEHE
-283 LEELCDKLGGC
+283 LEELCGNLGGC
-294 FIDLMA
+294 FIDLMV
-300 GEKRINVLEVRCWNE
+300 GEKRINVLEVRCWDE
-315 DTEADESAP
+315 GDTSETDESVP
-324 GAFRKST
+324 EAFRKST

-369 GISEETDFR
+369 GITEETDFR
-378 QLKPEDYPILSDL
+378 QLAPEDYPILSDL
-391 YALINDELVNYRKG
+391 YALMEEELRHYQAG

-415 VLLGLHSLCVG
+415 VLLGLHSLCMG

-437 ISDDRF
+437 ITGDRF

-449 GVLTAARSLR
+449 GMLTAAKSLR

-508 KRDSALMMASQN
+508 KRDSALLMASQN

-545 FNPGSIDRR
+545 FNPGSIGRR

-561 LDEAEFELIRRAR
+561 LDEAEFELIRHAR

-586 YHLKVIAPDHIP
+586 YLLEVKAPPH
-598 QDWFERVQ
+598 
-606 RLFKSREKT
+606 K
-615 VSVEKTPFH
+615 
-624 GRIQCSCGAACRSKR
+624 AA
-639 STSARYWLCMR
+639 
-650 HDGDEAACPIT
+650 
-661 QIPETQIQQAFL
+661 
-673 RLYYNLKHQ
+673 
-682 GSCILPDLIANLRS
+682 
-696 IRERKFLWS
+696 
-705 VDVIELNRQIAELT
+705 
-719 SQNQLLT
+719 
-726 TLRES
+726 
-731 GCVDPDI
+731 
-738 FISKSNKLTEQLR
+738 
-751 AVKQAKSRI
+751 
-760 LNQDGDDTIPC
+760 
-771 TQELITILKRGPETL
+771 
-786 HDFDG
+786 
-791 ELFGQLIDKVIIESN
+791 LFG
-806 TSLRFRLKNGLELR
+806 TAGGR
-820 ESIERTVR
+820 

>member
-1 MKNPFRKKTLTP
+1 MKNPFRKKALAP
-13 REVFIRTFLDC
+13 REVFIRTYLDS

-89 DNANKKNKLDGS
+89 DNANKNNKLDGS

-145 SMEHL
+145 SMEYL

-231 VVDFDRRDS
+231 AVDFDRRDS

-270 AGKSVVSLDAEHE
+270 TGKSVVSLDAEHE
-283 LEELCDKLGGC
+283 LEELCGKLGGC

-324 GAFRKST
+324 EAFRKST

-344 RAYKEFSD
+344 RAYKDFSD

-362 SKLYQKW
+362 SALYKKW

-378 QLKPEDYPILSDL
+378 QLKPGDYPVLSDL
-391 YALINDELVNYRKG
+391 YALINNELVNYRNG

-489 WLSNPVAIEYI
+489 WLSNPIAIEYI

-545 FNPGSIDRR
+545 FNPGSIGKR

-561 LDEAEFELIRRAR
+561 LDEAEFELIQHAR
-574 RGECLFKCGAER
+574 RGECLFKCGMER
-586 YHLKVIAPDHIP
+586 YHLEVKAPP
-598 QDWFERVQ
+598 Y
-606 RLFKSREKT
+606 K
-615 VSVEKTPFH
+615 
-624 GRIQCSCGAACRSKR
+624 AA
-639 STSARYWLCMR
+639 
-650 HDGDEAACPIT
+650 
-661 QIPETQIQQAFL
+661 
-673 RLYYNLKHQ
+673 
-682 GSCILPDLIANLRS
+682 
-696 IRERKFLWS
+696 
-705 VDVIELNRQIAELT
+705 
-719 SQNQLLT
+719 
-726 TLRES
+726 
-731 GCVDPDI
+731 
-738 FISKSNKLTEQLR
+738 
-751 AVKQAKSRI
+751 
-760 LNQDGDDTIPC
+760 
-771 TQELITILKRGPETL
+771 
-786 HDFDG
+786 
-791 ELFGQLIDKVIIESN
+791 LFGTKGG
-806 TSLRFRLKNGLELR
+806 K
-820 ESIERTVR
+820 

>member
-1 MKNPFRKKTLTP
+1 MKNLFRKRTP
-13 REVFIRTFLDC
+13 TPQEVFIRTYLDS

-39 GNTYRC
+39 GNTYRS

-74 IYCRQVSPGEEDRII
+74 LYCRQVSPGEEDRII
-89 DNANKKNKLDGS
+89 DNANKKNKLDGA

-145 SMEHL
+145 SMERL

-283 LEELCDKLGGC
+283 LEELCGKLGGC

-300 GEKRINVLEVRCWNE
+300 GEKRINVLEVRYWN
-315 DTEADESAP
+315 ADIETDEPAP
-324 GAFRKST
+324 EAFRKST

-344 RAYKEFSD
+344 RAYKDFSD

-362 SKLYQKW
+362 SALYKKW

-378 QLKPEDYPILSDL
+378 RLTPEDYPILSDL
-391 YALINDELVNYRKG
+391 YALINNELVNYRNS

-449 GVLTAARSLR
+449 GVLTAAKSLR

-545 FNPGSIDRR
+545 FNPGSIGKR

-574 RGECLFKCGAER
+574 RGECLFKCGMER
-586 YHLKVIAPDHIP
+586 YHLEVKAPP
-598 QDWFERVQ
+598 Y
-606 RLFKSREKT
+606 K
-615 VSVEKTPFH
+615 
-624 GRIQCSCGAACRSKR
+624 AA
-639 STSARYWLCMR
+639 
-650 HDGDEAACPIT
+650 
-661 QIPETQIQQAFL
+661 
-673 RLYYNLKHQ
+673 
-682 GSCILPDLIANLRS
+682 
-696 IRERKFLWS
+696 
-705 VDVIELNRQIAELT
+705 
-719 SQNQLLT
+719 
-726 TLRES
+726 
-731 GCVDPDI
+731 
-738 FISKSNKLTEQLR
+738 
-751 AVKQAKSRI
+751 
-760 LNQDGDDTIPC
+760 
-771 TQELITILKRGPETL
+771 
-786 HDFDG
+786 
-791 ELFGQLIDKVIIESN
+791 LFGTKGG
-806 TSLRFRLKNGLELR
+806 K
-820 ESIERTVR
+820 

>member
-13 REVFIRTFLDC
+13 QEAFIRTYLDC

-74 IYCRQVSPGEEDRII
+74 IYCRQMSPGEEDRII

-119 AELVHKMHREHEP
+119 A
-132 LLHCAVYL
+132 
-140 EMTAD
+140 
-145 SMEHL
+145 
-150 RQLQTDVLTELVRCK
+150 ELVRCK

-209 NYSGKTDPNGFYI
+209 NYSGKTEPNGFYI

-283 LEELCDKLGGC
+283 LEELCGKLGGC
-294 FIDLMA
+294 FIDLMG

-315 DTEADESAP
+315 DVDMEADESAP
-324 GAFRKST
+324 EAFRKST

-344 RAYKEFSD
+344 RAYKDFSD

-362 SKLYQKW
+362 SALYKKW

-378 QLKPEDYPILSDL
+378 RLTPEDYPILSDL
-391 YALINDELVNYRKG
+391 YALINNEMVNYRNG

-449 GVLTAARSLR
+449 GVLTAAKSLR

-545 FNPGSIDRR
+545 FNPGSIGKR

-586 YHLKVIAPDHIP
+586 YHLKVIAPDH
-598 QDWFERVQ
+598 
-606 RLFKSREKT
+606 K
-615 VSVEKTPFH
+615 
-624 GRIQCSCGAACRSKR
+624 
-639 STSARYWLCMR
+639 
-650 HDGDEAACPIT
+650 
-661 QIPETQIQQAFL
+661 
-673 RLYYNLKHQ
+673 
-682 GSCILPDLIANLRS
+682 
-696 IRERKFLWS
+696 
-705 VDVIELNRQIAELT
+705 
-719 SQNQLLT
+719 
-726 TLRES
+726 
-731 GCVDPDI
+731 
-738 FISKSNKLTEQLR
+738 
-751 AVKQAKSRI
+751 AV
-760 LNQDGDDTIPC
+760 
-771 TQELITILKRGPETL
+771 
-786 HDFDG
+786 
-791 ELFGQLIDKVIIESN
+791 LFGMAGGK
-806 TSLRFRLKNGLELR
+806 
-820 ESIERTVR
+820 

>member
-39 GNTYRC
+39 GNTYRS

-74 IYCRQVSPGEEDRII
+74 LYCRQVSPGEEDRII
-89 DNANKKNKLDGS
+89 DNANKKNKLDGA

-145 SMEHL
+145 SMERL

-283 LEELCDKLGGC
+283 LEELCGKLGGC

-300 GEKRINVLEVRCWNE
+300 GEKHINVLEVRCWNE

-324 GAFRKST
+324 EAFRKST

-344 RAYKEFSD
+344 RAYKDFSD

-362 SKLYQKW
+362 SALYKKW

-378 QLKPEDYPILSDL
+378 QLKPGDYPVLSDL
-391 YALINDELVNYRKG
+391 YALINNELVNYRNG

-449 GVLTAARSLR
+449 GILTAAKSLR

-489 WLSNPVAIEYI
+489 WLSNPIAIEYI

-545 FNPGSIDRR
+545 FNPGSIGKR

-574 RGECLFKCGAER
+574 RGECLFKCGMER
-586 YHLKVIAPDHIP
+586 YHLEVKAPP
-598 QDWFERVQ
+598 Y
-606 RLFKSREKT
+606 K
-615 VSVEKTPFH
+615 
-624 GRIQCSCGAACRSKR
+624 AA
-639 STSARYWLCMR
+639 
-650 HDGDEAACPIT
+650 
-661 QIPETQIQQAFL
+661 
-673 RLYYNLKHQ
+673 
-682 GSCILPDLIANLRS
+682 
-696 IRERKFLWS
+696 
-705 VDVIELNRQIAELT
+705 
-719 SQNQLLT
+719 
-726 TLRES
+726 
-731 GCVDPDI
+731 
-738 FISKSNKLTEQLR
+738 
-751 AVKQAKSRI
+751 
-760 LNQDGDDTIPC
+760 
-771 TQELITILKRGPETL
+771 
-786 HDFDG
+786 
-791 ELFGQLIDKVIIESN
+791 LFGTKGG
-806 TSLRFRLKNGLELR
+806 K
-820 ESIERTVR
+820 

>member
-1 MKNPFRKKTLTP
+1 MKNPFRKKALAP
-13 REVFIRTFLDC
+13 REVFIRTYLDS

-45 VWALREYPASTESQA
+45 AWALREYPASTESQA

-145 SMEHL
+145 SMEYL

-283 LEELCDKLGGC
+283 LEELCGKLGGC

-324 GAFRKST
+324 EAFRKST

-344 RAYKEFSD
+344 RAYKDFSD

-362 SKLYQKW
+362 SALYKKW

-378 QLKPEDYPILSDL
+378 QLKPGDYPVLSDL
-391 YALINDELVNYRKG
+391 YALINNELVNYRNG

-449 GVLTAARSLR
+449 GVLTAAKSLR

-489 WLSNPVAIEYI
+489 WLSNPIAIEYI

-545 FNPGSIDRR
+545 FNPGSIGKR

-574 RGECLFKCGAER
+574 RGECLFKCGMER
-586 YHLKVIAPDHIP
+586 YHLEVKAPP
-598 QDWFERVQ
+598 Y
-606 RLFKSREKT
+606 K
-615 VSVEKTPFH
+615 
-624 GRIQCSCGAACRSKR
+624 AA
-639 STSARYWLCMR
+639 
-650 HDGDEAACPIT
+650 
-661 QIPETQIQQAFL
+661 
-673 RLYYNLKHQ
+673 
-682 GSCILPDLIANLRS
+682 
-696 IRERKFLWS
+696 
-705 VDVIELNRQIAELT
+705 
-719 SQNQLLT
+719 
-726 TLRES
+726 
-731 GCVDPDI
+731 
-738 FISKSNKLTEQLR
+738 
-751 AVKQAKSRI
+751 
-760 LNQDGDDTIPC
+760 
-771 TQELITILKRGPETL
+771 
-786 HDFDG
+786 
-791 ELFGQLIDKVIIESN
+791 LFGTKGG
-806 TSLRFRLKNGLELR
+806 K
-820 ESIERTVR
+820 

>member
-1 MKNPFRKKTLTP
+1 MKNPFRKKEPTP
-13 REVFIRTFLDC
+13 REAFLRTYLDC

-60 ILRHLGEKSGVTLR
+60 ILRHLGEKNGVTLR
-74 IYCRQVSPGEEDRII
+74 IYCRQVSPSEEDRII

-145 SMEHL
+145 SAEHL

-231 VVDFDRRDS
+231 AVDFDRRDS

-283 LEELCDKLGGC
+283 LEELCGKLGGC
-294 FIDLMA
+294 FIDLMG
-300 GEKRINVLEVRCWNE
+300 GEKRINVLEVRCWDE
-315 DTEADESAP
+315 DTEAGESAP
-324 GAFRKST
+324 EAFRKST

-344 RAYKEFSD
+344 RAYKDFSD

-362 SKLYQKW
+362 SKMYRKW
-369 GISEETDFR
+369 GISEETYFR
-378 QLKPEDYPILSDL
+378 RLTPEDYPILSDL
-391 YALINDELVNYRKG
+391 YALINNELVNYRNG

-449 GVLTAARSLR
+449 GVLTAAKSLR

-481 AALDELYL
+481 VALDELYL

-508 KRDSALMMASQN
+508 KRDSALIMASQN

-545 FNPGSIDRR
+545 FNPGSIGKR
-554 FYMDMLQ
+554 FYMDMLR
-561 LDEAEFELIRRAR
+561 LDEAEFELIQHAR

-586 YHLKVIAPDHIP
+586 YHLKVIAPDH
-598 QDWFERVQ
+598 
-606 RLFKSREKT
+606 K
-615 VSVEKTPFH
+615 
-624 GRIQCSCGAACRSKR
+624 
-639 STSARYWLCMR
+639 
-650 HDGDEAACPIT
+650 
-661 QIPETQIQQAFL
+661 
-673 RLYYNLKHQ
+673 
-682 GSCILPDLIANLRS
+682 
-696 IRERKFLWS
+696 
-705 VDVIELNRQIAELT
+705 
-719 SQNQLLT
+719 
-726 TLRES
+726 
-731 GCVDPDI
+731 
-738 FISKSNKLTEQLR
+738 
-751 AVKQAKSRI
+751 AV
-760 LNQDGDDTIPC
+760 
-771 TQELITILKRGPETL
+771 
-786 HDFDG
+786 
-791 ELFGQLIDKVIIESN
+791 LFGMAGGK
-806 TSLRFRLKNGLELR
+806 
-820 ESIERTVR
+820 

>member
-1 MKNPFRKKTLTP
+1 MKNPFHKKEISP
-13 REVFIRTFLDC
+13 QEAFIRSFLDC

-39 GNTYRC
+39 GSTYRC
-45 VWALREYPASTESQA
+45 VWALREYPASTEAQA

-74 IYCRQVSPGEEDRII
+74 LYCRQVSPGEEDRII
-89 DNANKKNKLDGS
+89 DNANKKNKLDGA

-145 SMEHL
+145 SMERL

-283 LEELCDKLGGC
+283 LEELCGKLGGC

-324 GAFRKST
+324 EAFRKST

-344 RAYKEFSD
+344 RAYKDFSD

-362 SKLYQKW
+362 SKLYRKW

-449 GVLTAARSLR
+449 GVLTAAKSLR

-489 WLSNPVAIEYI
+489 WLSNPIAIEYI

-545 FNPGSIDRR
+545 FNPGSIGKR

-574 RGECLFKCGAER
+574 RGECLFKCGMER
-586 YHLKVIAPDHIP
+586 YHLEVKAPP
-598 QDWFERVQ
+598 Y
-606 RLFKSREKT
+606 K
-615 VSVEKTPFH
+615 
-624 GRIQCSCGAACRSKR
+624 AA
-639 STSARYWLCMR
+639 
-650 HDGDEAACPIT
+650 
-661 QIPETQIQQAFL
+661 
-673 RLYYNLKHQ
+673 
-682 GSCILPDLIANLRS
+682 
-696 IRERKFLWS
+696 
-705 VDVIELNRQIAELT
+705 
-719 SQNQLLT
+719 
-726 TLRES
+726 
-731 GCVDPDI
+731 
-738 FISKSNKLTEQLR
+738 
-751 AVKQAKSRI
+751 
-760 LNQDGDDTIPC
+760 
-771 TQELITILKRGPETL
+771 
-786 HDFDG
+786 
-791 ELFGQLIDKVIIESN
+791 LFGTKGG
-806 TSLRFRLKNGLELR
+806 K
-820 ESIERTVR
+820 

>member
-1 MKNPFRKKTLTP
+1 MKNPFHKKEISP
-13 REVFIRTFLDC
+13 QEAFIRSFLDC

-145 SMEHL
+145 SAEHL

-231 VVDFDRRDS
+231 AVDFDRRDS

-270 AGKSVVSLDAEHE
+270 AGKSVISLDAEHE
-283 LEELCDKLGGC
+283 LEELCGKLGGC
-294 FIDLMA
+294 FIDLMG

-315 DTEADESAP
+315 DTDMETDESAP
-324 GAFRKST
+324 EAFRKST

-344 RAYKEFSD
+344 RAYKDFSD

-362 SKLYQKW
+362 SALYQKW

-378 QLKPEDYPILSDL
+378 RLTPEDYPILSDL
-391 YALINDELVNYRKG
+391 YALINNELVNYRNS

-426 ADAPFFNGHTN
+426 ADAPFFNGYTN

-449 GVLTAARSLR
+449 GVLTAAKSLR

-489 WLSNPVAIEYI
+489 WLSNPIAIEYI

-545 FNPGSIDRR
+545 FNPGSIGKR

-561 LDEAEFELIRRAR
+561 LDEAEFELIQHAR
-574 RGECLFKCGAER
+574 RGECLFKCGMER
-586 YHLKVIAPDHIP
+586 YHLEVKAPP
-598 QDWFERVQ
+598 Y
-606 RLFKSREKT
+606 K
-615 VSVEKTPFH
+615 
-624 GRIQCSCGAACRSKR
+624 AA
-639 STSARYWLCMR
+639 
-650 HDGDEAACPIT
+650 
-661 QIPETQIQQAFL
+661 
-673 RLYYNLKHQ
+673 
-682 GSCILPDLIANLRS
+682 
-696 IRERKFLWS
+696 
-705 VDVIELNRQIAELT
+705 
-719 SQNQLLT
+719 
-726 TLRES
+726 
-731 GCVDPDI
+731 
-738 FISKSNKLTEQLR
+738 
-751 AVKQAKSRI
+751 
-760 LNQDGDDTIPC
+760 
-771 TQELITILKRGPETL
+771 
-786 HDFDG
+786 
-791 ELFGQLIDKVIIESN
+791 LFGTKGG
-806 TSLRFRLKNGLELR
+806 K
-820 ESIERTVR
+820 